1 MVQEYLTE
9 LRAGCDAY
17 RVDYV
22 RMDTGKPLEQ
32 ALSKY
37 LVTRLQMGRL

>member
-1 MVQEYLTE
+1 LAE
-9 LRAGCDAY
+9 LRGGCDAY

-22 RMDTGKPLEQ
+22 KMDTGKPIEQ